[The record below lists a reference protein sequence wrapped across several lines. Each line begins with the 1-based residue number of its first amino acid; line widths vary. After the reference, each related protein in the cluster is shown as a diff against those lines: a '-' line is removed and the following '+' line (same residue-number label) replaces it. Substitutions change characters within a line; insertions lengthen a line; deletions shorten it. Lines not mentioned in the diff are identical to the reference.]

1 MCHRTQGGCLVNW
14 ISGGRTRGRLKIK
27 NVIEDLL
34 IVLGTVIKFIY
45 SYGNFGEG
53 WKSNL
58 NADFSQ
64 GNCKWLALTAPR
76 KVNRQAARSER
87 SAYDKWQ
94 V

>member
-1 MCHRTQGGCLVNW
+1 MYHKTQGSCLINW
-14 ISGGRTRGRLKIK
+14 IFGGGMRRLKIK

-34 IVLGTVIKFIY
+34 TVLGMVIKFIY

-64 GNCKWLALTAPR
+64 ANCKWLALTAPR

-87 SAYDKWQ
+87 SAYDKWR